1 MRAVRRHLTIQPIQP
16 LAVFFSFS
24 HRLDEFFILK
34 RQIFFFLFSQPER
47 SGWRDAMVSLAVVP
61 NFVFQ
66 SRFISSHCG
75 AQNNRVLFKK
85 KKRKRNFT
93 AFFFFSY
100 LLFFFFFLLLSS
112 VLVRTVVRLPRRGGF
127 FGGVHLSLCCNWRGA
142 LRVQKKNLF
151 CSSRT
156 TYTHTTYIHVHAQ
169 IYIDIYSDLL
179 AHRDR

>member
-93 AFFFFSY
+93 AFFFFLTSSSFFFFY
-100 LLFFFFFLLLSS
+100 FFLLFWLELSSDCQEEVDFWRCASLAVLQLERRASCTKKKPLLFFSYDI
-112 VLVRTVVRLPRRGGF
+112 
-127 FGGVHLSLCCNWRGA
+127 
-142 LRVQKKNLF
+142 
-151 CSSRT
+151 
-156 TYTHTTYIHVHAQ
+156 YTHHVYTCTCTDIHRYIQ
-169 IYIDIYSDLL
+169 
-179 AHRDR
+179 